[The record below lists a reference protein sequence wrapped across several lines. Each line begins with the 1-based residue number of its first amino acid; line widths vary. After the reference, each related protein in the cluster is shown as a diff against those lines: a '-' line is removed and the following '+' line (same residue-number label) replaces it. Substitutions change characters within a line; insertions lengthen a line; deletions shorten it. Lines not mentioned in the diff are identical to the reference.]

1 MDTITTLGLLAIEK
15 SSELISNITKLIQF
29 KAEPNLS
36 HEELFEELKKRHV
49 FTSPEYVSIANEV
62 SVSFYQLQSVM
73 DMITAHGDIPQHVNM
88 KIDGRIFQEL
98 KNLAEN
104 QDVTKYYDTDSVKV
118 NDYIATDRYPYDK
131 KIMFINDKEDKFR
144 ITASYDNSIIDI
156 INGLVIGD
164 NHRKMFSLYEGHKI
178 NPTGELGDFVELFIV
193 DDYSHITVGK
203 IAVISESAGYKII
216 GLNINMENFPWLTY
230 DELTGIMK
238 PYISK
243 NIKFND

>member
-29 KAEPNLS
+29 KNEPDLS
-36 HEELFEELKKRHV
+36 HEEIFEELKKRHV
-49 FTSPEYVSIANEV
+49 FTSSEYVLANEV

-73 DMITAHGDIPQHVNM
+73 DMITAHGDIPPHANM
-88 KIDGRIFQEL
+88 KIDNHIFQEL

-104 QDVTKYYDTDSVKV
+104 KDVTKYYDTDCVKV
-118 NDYIATDRYPYDK
+118 TDYIATERYPYDK
-131 KIMFINDKEDKFR
+131 EMVITDKEDSFK
-144 ITASYDNSIIDI
+144 ITASYENSIIDT

-164 NHRKMFSLYEGHKI
+164 NHHKMFSLYEGHKI
-178 NPTGELGDFVELFIV
+178 NPTGELGNFVELFIV

-203 IAVISESAGYKII
+203 IAVIDDSAGYKII
-216 GLNINMENFPWLTY
+216 GLNINMENFPWVTY
-230 DELTGIMK
+230 DELTGIME

>member
-15 SSELISNITKLIQF
+15 SSELIGNITKLIQF

-88 KIDGRIFQEL
+88 KIDGHIFQEL

-118 NDYIATDRYPYDK
+118 NDYIATDRYP
-131 KIMFINDKEDKFR
+131 
-144 ITASYDNSIIDI
+144 
-156 INGLVIGD
+156 
-164 NHRKMFSLYEGHKI
+164 
-178 NPTGELGDFVELFIV
+178 
-193 DDYSHITVGK
+193 
-203 IAVISESAGYKII
+203 
-216 GLNINMENFPWLTY
+216 
-230 DELTGIMK
+230 
-238 PYISK
+238 
-243 NIKFND
+243 